1 MKGRDR
7 TRSSSAGRIVVAAL
21 AAMLALSVLAP
32 AALAKKKGP
41 AVTTNSSVAIAP
53 GTQQIATANCAK
65 QTHIS
70 GGGWSVAPT
79 YSANGQNAANAGT
92 GTRVN
97 HLQSQ
102 SSGAKSWISS
112 GAAFTAPAQAGTLTG
127 IARCENNSLG
137 KLAGTISGSSTIPI
151 SQSTTVD
158 ARCPAGTHVLNGGF
172 AASPAGNLAN
182 PAQPRLLVTE
192 SRRTDT
198 QTWQVQ
204 VVNPSGSGSVATLVT
219 SALCERNAKGVSVS
233 EVAAPAPIADNGRTA
248 ATASCTGK
256 KHTVGGGFQVS
267 PVTNTAPAVGIDQ
280 MQPSGQKAWLVGS
293 YEYPGFVLPAGSFL
307 TAYSYCKK
315 N

>member
-1 MKGRDR
+1 MKGRER
-7 TRSSSAGRIVVAAL
+7 TRSSRAGRMVLISLVAVGAL
-21 AAMLALSVLAP
+21 CLLAP
-32 AALAKKKGP
+32 AAGAKGKTATRLA
-41 AVTTNSSVAIAP
+41 SVAIAP
-53 GTQQIATANCAK
+53 GTQQAVTTTCVGK
-65 QTHIS
+65 SHIT

-79 YSANGQNAANAGT
+79 YSANGQNAPNAGS

-102 SSGAKSWISS
+102 PSGAKSWIASV
-112 GAAFTAPAQAGTLTG
+112 AAFTAPAQAGTLTG
-127 IARCENNSLG
+127 IARCESNSLG

-158 ARCPAGTHVLNGGF
+158 AHCPQGTHVLNGGF
-172 AASPAGNLAN
+172 SASPPGNLAN
-182 PAQPRLLVTE
+182 PAVPRLLVTE

-204 VVNPSGSGSVATLVT
+204 VVNPLGSGGVATLFT
-219 SALCERNAKGVSVS
+219 SALCERNAKGASLS
-233 EVAAPAPIADNGRTA
+233 EASAAAPIVDNGRTV

-256 KHTVGGGFQVS
+256 KHTTGGGFQVS
-267 PVTNTAPAVGIDQ
+267 PVANTAPAVGIDQ
-280 MQPSGQKAWLVGS
+280 MQPAGQKAWQVGS

-315 N
+315 NAK